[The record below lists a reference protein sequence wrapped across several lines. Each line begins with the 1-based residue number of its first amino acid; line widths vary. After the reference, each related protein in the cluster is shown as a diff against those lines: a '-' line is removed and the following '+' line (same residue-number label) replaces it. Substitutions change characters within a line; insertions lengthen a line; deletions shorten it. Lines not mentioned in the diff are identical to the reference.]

1 MSLKLVAHTTGLY
14 VDKSRVRYAL
24 LVAIVMTFT
33 VNALA
38 APNSEGWKQGQILVK
53 HRAGLPAEQ
62 FRKILEGHGGRSI
75 GLLKN
80 LEIHKVEVP
89 LNAEDAVIN
98 ALSRNPHVKFAEK
111 DMLLSVTEW
120 IPNDPDYP
128 NAWHLTKLEMP
139 VAWEMATASNIIIA
153 ILDSGVDGSHPDL
166 TGHIVPG
173 WNVVSDS
180 ADTVDINGHGTM
192 VAGAAAASTNNDIG
206 VAAVGWNANIM
217 PIRITNR
224 SDGYAYVSDIANGLV
239 WAANNGAQV
248 ANISFNVT
256 PYASITTAAQY
267 MKSKGGLVVAAAGNN
282 ASDPDWVDNAS
293 IIAVSATSSS
303 DLKASFSNY
312 GRYIDVA
319 APGVGIRTTT
329 SGGGYGSPSGTSFS
343 SPVTAGVIALIFSAN
358 PSLTPDEV
366 EYILETSADDPV
378 EGADWHA
385 HYGHGRINAARA
397 IETALYG
404 GNIVLDNEPP
414 SVTIFTVFS
423 GDTIS
428 GLVAVD
434 VNASD
439 NTSVKHVA
447 LYVGGDLIEV
457 DSSFPY
463 QFDWD
468 SSLTIDG
475 ETSLTAVAY
484 DPAGNEGRSE
494 SIVVIIDND
503 ELPTINISEPA
514 DGSTVSQK
522 VLINVNGSDDIL
534 ITSMELYIDG
544 VLESSTTSDSL
555 TFQWN
560 SRKASDGFHTIK
572 AEISDSG
579 GNIVSQSIEVYIEAT
594 GNRGKKR

>member
-1 MSLKLVAHTTGLY
+1 MLSTGQGCPQ
-14 VDKSRVRYAL
+14 S
-24 LVAIVMTFT
+24 
-33 VNALA
+33 
-38 APNSEGWKQGQILVK
+38 NSG
-53 HRAGLPAEQ
+53 
-62 FRKILEGHGGRSI
+62 
-75 GLLKN
+75 
-80 LEIHKVEVP
+80 
-89 LNAEDAVIN
+89 
-98 ALSRNPHVKFAEK
+98 KF
-111 DMLLSVTEW
+111 
-120 IPNDPDYP
+120 
-128 NAWHLTKLEMP
+128 
-139 VAWEMATASNIIIA
+139 IIIA

-560 SRKASDGFHTIK
+560 SRKASDGIHTIK

-579 GNIVSQSIEVYIEAT
+579 GNIVSQSIEVYIEAN